1 VPGGALFSVV
11 MAAHDSARTIS
22 QAIESVR
29 LQTRADWELIVV
41 DDGSTDDTA
50 AIASAFGDERI
61 RVVPQENRG
70 PAAARNVGLRLA
82 GTPLVSTLDS
92 DDLWLPSY
100 LETMARVFDTERNAD
115 LAYTDAWVL
124 DDMTGRVRKTTE
136 MAYQRPPDPPPAA
149 PRAFLE
155 QLIKRNFVYNS
166 VTARRDALLALGG
179 YDERL
184 WTGEDWELWLRV
196 AASGRRCVRAPGI
209 LAVHRD
215 HPGTLSSDA
224 ERMRAGDR
232 EVYRIIERDWEVDE
246 EIKELARALGCSI
259 EERPHRARP
268 LAPAVFV
275 ARSLRQVV
283 RRWTMWRRKPPSEV
297 AELLVAVV
305 RALDH

>member
-1 VPGGALFSVV
+1 

-22 QAIESVR
+22 EAIESVR

-41 DDGSTDDTA
+41 DDGSSDDTA
-50 AIASAFGDERI
+50 AIASAFGDDRI
-61 RVVPQENRG
+61 RVVTQENRG
-70 PAAARNVGLRLA
+70 PAAARNLGLRLA
-82 GTPLVSTLDS
+82 TTPLLSTLDS
-92 DDLWLPSY
+92 DDLWLPPY
-100 LETMARVFDTERNAD
+100 LETMARVFDIERNAD

>member
-1 VPGGALFSVV
+1 
-11 MAAHDSARTIS
+11 
-22 QAIESVR
+22 VR

-41 DDGSTDDTA
+41 DDGSSDDTA
-50 AIASAFGDERI
+50 AIASAFGDDRI
-61 RVVPQENRG
+61 RVVTQENRG
-70 PAAARNVGLRLA
+70 PAAARNLGLRLA
-82 GTPLVSTLDS
+82 TTPLVSTLDS
-92 DDLWLPSY
+92 DDLWLPPY
-100 LETMARVFDTERNAD
+100 LETMARVFDIERNAD

-124 DDMTGRVRKTTE
+124 DDMTRRVRKTTE

>member
-1 VPGGALFSVV
+1 

-22 QAIESVR
+22 EAIESVR

-41 DDGSTDDTA
+41 DDGSSDDTA
-50 AIASAFGDERI
+50 AIASAFGDDRI
-61 RVVPQENRG
+61 RVVTQENRG
-70 PAAARNVGLRLA
+70 PAAARNLGLRLA
-82 GTPLVSTLDS
+82 TTPLVSTLDS
-92 DDLWLPSY
+92 DDLWLPPY
-100 LETMARVFDTERNAD
+100 LETMARVFDIERNAD

-124 DDMTGRVRKTTE
+124 DDMTRRVRKTTE

>member
-1 VPGGALFSVV
+1 MPAGALFGVV

-22 QAIESVR
+22 EAIESVR

-41 DDGSTDDTA
+41 DDGSSDETA
-50 AIASAFGDERI
+50 AVASAFGDERI
-61 RVVPQENRG
+61 RVVTQENRG

-100 LETMARVFDTERNAD
+100 LETMARVFEIERNAD

-124 DDMTGRVRKTTE
+124 DDITGRVRKTTE
-136 MAYQRPPDPPPAA
+136 MAYQKPPDPPPAA

-155 QLIKRNFVYNS
+155 QLIRRNFVYNS

-184 WTGEDWELWLRV
+184 WTGEDWELWLRM

-232 EVYRIIERDWEVDE
+232 EVYRIIERDWEIDQ
-246 EIKELARALGCSI
+246 EIKALARALGRSLD
-259 EERPHRARP
+259 ERSQRARP
-268 LAPAVFV
+268 LAPAVFT

-283 RRWTMWRRKPPSEV
+283 RRRTLWRRRPPGDV
-297 AELLVAVV
+297 AELLVAAG
-305 RALDH
+305 RGLDR